1 MRIIEDHASMIK
13 ETIQY
18 IWRLNN
24 FTNGLLVFSIPVSS
38 DLKQC
43 IKC

>member
-1 MRIIEDHASMIK
+1 MRIMEDHASMIK

-24 FTNGLLVFSIPVSS
+24 FTNGLLVFSISS

-43 IKC
+43 ISC